1 MGSAAREGRS
11 VSTTS
16 WQGAER
22 TRLGPALARSKRSP
36 SRRSFSNIEPGM
48 RRSRSLATRADSSSR
63 RSTPRAAAIRSDDP
77 KALMSTG
84 ISEPRTFSKR
94 RATLRPPALLDTR
107 SAISAIS
114 RSRETG
120 ALTRRSQPC
129 LSRWPMNSRRSP
141 KAMAARWTL
150 LVEVDLDE
158 PAGDDGEDQAR
169 GGAHRYEA
177 PAHERS
183 LPRDD
188 ALHAEEGPRG
198 HVRDQGAERHA
209 RVRQHHE
216 QGHAHHRAARGD
228 HARRARDED
237 GAQPRLL
244 PEVAP
249 DRLLRD
255 HHLDHPGEDQGRHQ
269 ARDDEPEQGEA
280 VAGAHRREARILR
293 VGDEREDDGQRGEN
307 HEGNVEESGPRHG
320 GIIRHVGYTDLAP
333 SDALDD
339 STARARTGT
348 AAGGGR
354 RLRDVARPRYRPG
367 RGRARGAARRLD
379 RDRLHRAR
387 GRRAAAGGRLRAP
400 VAPGPRPGEPLALA
414 GPRPQSAP
422 PPDHRGARHPDLRP
436 QRRPVGAGRRLELAG
451 AARLDHGP
459 VDRGH
464 GAPVLAD
471 PAAGRCRLD
480 RSPPRSAL

>member
-36 SRRSFSNIEPGM
+36 SRRSFSKIEPGM

-63 RSTPRAAAIRSDDP
+63 RSTPRAAAIRSADP

-84 ISEPRTFSKR
+84 ISEPRTFSNR

-114 RSRETG
+114 RSCETG

-169 GGAHRYEA
+169 SGAHRDEA

-183 LPRDD
+183 LPGDD

-198 HVRDQGAERHA
+198 HVRDQGAQRHA

-216 QGHAHHRAARGD
+216 QGHAHHRPARRD

-255 HHLDHPGEDQGRHQ
+255 HHLDHTGEDQGRHQ

-280 VAGAHRREARILR
+280 VPGAHRREARILR
-293 VGDEREDDGQRGEN
+293 VGDEREDDRQRGEN

-320 GIIRHVGYTDLAP
+320 GIIRHVGLYAQFHAWL
-333 SDALDD
+333 
-339 STARARTGT
+339 ARTLATKLPALLPVGSATSSSWWTAGT
-348 AAGGGR
+348 AWGI
-354 RLRDVARPRYRPG
+354 
-367 RGRARGAARRLD
+367 
-379 RDRLHRAR
+379 HR
-387 GRRAAAGGRLRAP
+387 
-400 VAPGPRPGEPLALA
+400 V
-414 GPRPQSAP
+414 
-422 PPDHRGARHPDLRP
+422 
-436 QRRPVGAGRRLELAG
+436 
-451 AARLDHGP
+451 
-459 VDRGH
+459 
-464 GAPVLAD
+464 
-471 PAAGRCRLD
+471 
-480 RSPPRSAL
+480 